1 MSSLLISLLTGAVG
15 AFVTLILTPWM
26 QHFFWTLA
34 RRAEIRLAAIIELN
48 SLWGTFLHFAIN
60 RDCGIQEDL
69 PKEFFWKL
77 DSTTAQ
83 IKALFRP
90 ECLLDLEQVQSMI
103 GHDLKHGATID
114 QFVTARQV
122 ALIALYRASGLEA
135 TSSIWNRLLTPIN

>member
-60 RDCGIQEDL
+60 ETVG
-69 PKEFFWKL
+69 
-77 DSTTAQ
+77 
-83 IKALFRP
+83 FRKTFP
-90 ECLLDLEQVQSMI
+90 RNSFGNWTVPPL
-103 GHDLKHGATID
+103 
-114 QFVTARQV
+114 R
-122 ALIALYRASGLEA
+122 
-135 TSSIWNRLLTPIN
+135 